1 MNTEFVDVEPTG
13 DESTDWRLL
22 IVDDNVALARVTQF
36 AFDKAGFATQTA
48 CNGAI
53 ALDLARSEKFD
64 MVITDQ
70 QMPVMN
76 GIELCRELRNL
87 EEYLHTPI
95 VMLTAKGL
103 ELELDQLREELQI
116 QAIFPKPF
124 SPSTIVDAVQKL
136 LAVAV

>member
-1 MNTEFVDVEPTG
+1 M
-13 DESTDWRLL
+13 STKLEQLETAGNQSTMSRLL

-36 AFDKAGFATQTA
+36 AFDKAGFDTKTA
-48 CNGAI
+48 CNGAV
-53 ALDLARSEKFD
+53 ALELARNESFD

-70 QMPVMN
+70 QMPVMS
-76 GIELCRELRNL
+76 GTELCRELRVI
-87 EEYLHTPI
+87 EEYAQTPI

-103 ELELDQLREELQI
+103 ELELDQLREELDI

-124 SPSTIVDAVQKL
+124 SPSSIVEAVQKM